1 MKKSFK
7 VLCLM
12 LVAFMMS
19 GCMKFNMNM
28 DINSDKSMNL
38 ELIVAFANE
47 MMGSSNETNMD
58 NSEIQKLKDNGF
70 NVEEYSDDTMTGY
83 TISTKINNID
93 DVSTEKDTMFN
104 LNDIF
109 NGEKLSDIFTVKKG
123 FFKNTY
129 TVKIGEEEST
139 DMTNELEDDLN
150 STYSDD
156 SLLAT
161 DDADL
166 SMLLNSMDI
175 NFTINLP
182 YKAISSNATNT
193 ENDGKT
199 LVWQPTSASN
209 SSSNIEFSF
218 ELYNMTNIYLMVG
231 IVILIIVIIII
242 LIVKHCKKTKSNKSS
257 LNSQKNDSTLNNE
270 TVVTHVTPT
279 TEPSNPTNIQTNT
292 ISNLNNET
300 LITTPVQ
307 EAAPVASTP
316 ESTTP
321 VQEVAPVE
329 TIVPTEATVAQVE
342 PLTSA
347 PQPNTP
353 KPLQENQNTV
363 EIAKDLNFQV
373 EVENEFQCLAKIRYS
388 AKEAKAVARKE
399 NDGVIVEF
407 IEPQRAITK
416 GQSVVFYDE
425 EGIVL
430 GGGVIS

>member
-47 MMGSSNETNMD
+47 MMRSSNETNMD

-70 NVEEYSDDTMTGY
+70 NVEEYYDDTMTGY

-123 FFKNTY
+123 LFKNTY
-129 TVKIGEEEST
+129 TVKIGEEESE
-139 DMTNELEDDLN
+139 DMTSEIEDDL
-150 STYSDD
+150 SSAYSDD
-156 SLLAT
+156 SLLAA

-193 ENDGKT
+193 ENEGKT
-199 LVWQPTSASN
+199 LVWQPTSVSN
-209 SSSNIEFSF
+209 SSSDIEFSF
-218 ELYNMTNIYLMVG
+218 ELYNMTNIYLIAG
-231 IVILIIVIIII
+231 IAILIIVIIIV
-242 LIVKHCKKTKSNKSS
+242 LIVKHHKKTKSNKDS
-257 LNSQKNDSTLNNE
+257 LSVQKNEPTLNNE
-270 TVVTHVTPT
+270 TVVTSTIPT
-279 TEPSNPTNIQTNT
+279 TETINPTNT
-292 ISNLNNET
+292 ILNLNNKNSTTTPFISTPEET
-300 LITTPVQ
+300 SVVPTPKPATPVAPVQ
-307 EAAPVASTP
+307 E
-316 ESTTP
+316 TTP
-321 VQEVAPVE
+321 IKPV
-329 TIVPTEATVAQVE
+329 IPN
-342 PLTSA
+342 
-347 PQPNTP
+347 PQPSTP

-363 EIAKDLNFQV
+363 ENLDINTGPTVTVNSETQKPANPTNQV
-373 EVENEFQCLAKIRYS
+373 TTDIFNSLP
-388 AKEAKAVARKE
+388 
-399 NDGVIVEF
+399 ND
-407 IEPQRAITK
+407 K
-416 GQSVVFYDE
+416 NK
-425 EGIVL
+425 
-430 GGGVIS
+430 

>member
-38 ELIVAFANE
+38 ELIVALANE

-139 DMTNELEDDLN
+139 DMTNEFEDDLN
-150 STYSDD
+150 STYSND

-257 LNSQKNDSTLNNE
+257 LNSHKNESTLNNE
-270 TVVTHVTPT
+270 TVETHVTPI

-300 LITTPVQ
+300 LITTPVAQVQ
-307 EAAPVASTP
+307 EVSP
-316 ESTTP
+316 EPATSATP
-321 VQEVAPVE
+321 VQEVTPVKTIAP
-329 TIVPTEATVAQVE
+329 TGTTVTQVE
-342 PLTSA
+342 PFASA
-347 PQPNTP
+347 PQSNTP
-353 KPLQENQNTV
+353 EPFQENQNTV
-363 EIAKDLNFQV
+363 ENTNVGAEPIVTVNSETQKP
-373 EVENEFQCLAKIRYS
+373 ENSVNTVTTDIFNALPND
-388 AKEAKAVARKE
+388 E
-399 NDGVIVEF
+399 N
-407 IEPQRAITK
+407 K
-416 GQSVVFYDE
+416 
-425 EGIVL
+425 
-430 GGGVIS
+430 

>member
-47 MMGSSNETNMD
+47 MMRSSNETNMD

-70 NVEEYSDDTMTGY
+70 NVEEYYDDTMTGY

-123 FFKNTY
+123 LFKNTY
-129 TVKIGEEEST
+129 TVKIGEEESE
-139 DMTNELEDDLN
+139 DMTSEIEDDLS

-156 SLLAT
+156 SLLAA

-193 ENDGKT
+193 ENEGKT
-199 LVWQPTSASN
+199 LVWQPTSVSN
-209 SSSNIEFSF
+209 FSSDIEFSF
-218 ELYNMTNIYLMVG
+218 ELYNMTNIYLIAG
-231 IVILIIVIIII
+231 IAILIIVIIIV
-242 LIVKHCKKTKSNKSS
+242 LIVKHHKKTKSNKDS
-257 LNSQKNDSTLNNE
+257 LSVQKNEPTLNNE
-270 TVVTHVTPT
+270 TVVTSTIPT
-279 TEPSNPTNIQTNT
+279 TETINPTNT
-292 ISNLNNET
+292 ILNLNNENS
-300 LITTPVQ
+300 TTTPFISTPEETSVVPTPKPATPVAPVQ
-307 EAAPVASTP
+307 E
-316 ESTTP
+316 TTP
-321 VQEVAPVE
+321 IKPV
-329 TIVPTEATVAQVE
+329 IPN
-342 PLTSA
+342 
-347 PQPNTP
+347 PQPSTP
-353 KPLQENQNTV
+353 KPLQKNQNTV
-363 EIAKDLNFQV
+363 ENLDINTGPTVTVNSETQKPANPTNQV
-373 EVENEFQCLAKIRYS
+373 TTDIFNSLP
-388 AKEAKAVARKE
+388 
-399 NDGVIVEF
+399 ND
-407 IEPQRAITK
+407 K
-416 GQSVVFYDE
+416 NK
-425 EGIVL
+425 
-430 GGGVIS
+430 

>member
-1 MKKSFK
+1 MKKSFQ

-123 FFKNTY
+123 LFKNTY
-129 TVKIGEEEST
+129 TVKIGEEESE
-139 DMTNELEDDLN
+139 DMTSEIEDDLS

-156 SLLAT
+156 SLLAA

-193 ENDGKT
+193 ENEGKT
-199 LVWQPTSASN
+199 LVWQPTSVSN
-209 SSSNIEFSF
+209 SSSDIEFSF
-218 ELYNMTNIYLMVG
+218 ELYNMTNIYLIAG
-231 IVILIIVIIII
+231 IAILIIVIIIV
-242 LIVKHCKKTKSNKSS
+242 LIVKHHKKTKSNKDS
-257 LNSQKNDSTLNNE
+257 LSVQKNEPTLNNE
-270 TVVTHVTPT
+270 TVVTPTTPT
-279 TEPSNPTNIQTNT
+279 TETINPTNIPTNT
-292 ISNLNNET
+292 ISNLNNEIST
-300 LITTPVQ
+300 TTPVT
-307 EAAPVASTP
+307 STP
-316 ESTTP
+316 EETPIVSTPEPATPVAPVQEETPVVPTPEPATPVAPVQETTP
-321 VQEVAPVE
+321 VEPV
-329 TIVPTEATVAQVE
+329 IPN
-342 PLTSA
+342 
-347 PQPNTP
+347 PQPSTP
-353 KPLQENQNTV
+353 KPLQENQN
-363 EIAKDLNFQV
+363 A
-373 EVENEFQCLAKIRYS
+373 VENLDINTEPTVTVNSEIQTPANPTNQVTTDIFNSLPND
-388 AKEAKAVARKE
+388 E
-399 NDGVIVEF
+399 N
-407 IEPQRAITK
+407 K
-416 GQSVVFYDE
+416 
-425 EGIVL
+425 
-430 GGGVIS
+430 

>member
-123 FFKNTY
+123 FLKNTY
-129 TVKIGEEEST
+129 IVKIGEEEST
-139 DMTNELEDDLN
+139 DMTNEIEDDLN

-182 YKAISSNATNT
+182 YKAISSNATDT
-193 ENDGKT
+193 ENNGKT

-242 LIVKHCKKTKSNKSS
+242 LVVKHCKKTKSNKSS

-307 EAAPVASTP
+307 EAIT
-316 ESTTP
+316 
-321 VQEVAPVE
+321 
-329 TIVPTEATVAQVE
+329 
-342 PLTSA
+342 
-347 PQPNTP
+347 
-353 KPLQENQNTV
+353 
-363 EIAKDLNFQV
+363 
-373 EVENEFQCLAKIRYS
+373 
-388 AKEAKAVARKE
+388 RKSKYCG
-399 NDGVIVEF
+399 NH
-407 IEPQRAITK
+407 
-416 GQSVVFYDE
+416 
-425 EGIVL
+425 
-430 GGGVIS
+430 

>member
-150 STYSDD
+150 STYSND

-242 LIVKHCKKTKSNKSS
+242 LVVKHCKKTKSNKSS
-257 LNSQKNDSTLNNE
+257 LNSHKNESTLNNE
-270 TVVTHVTPT
+270 TVETHVTPI

-321 VQEVAPVE
+321 VQEGAPVE

-342 PLTSA
+342 PFASN
-347 PQPNTP
+347 PQPSTP

-363 EIAKDLNFQV
+363 ETTNVGAEPIEKVNSETQTSENIARTVTTDIFNSLPKN
-373 EVENEFQCLAKIRYS
+373 ENK
-388 AKEAKAVARKE
+388 
-399 NDGVIVEF
+399 
-407 IEPQRAITK
+407 
-416 GQSVVFYDE
+416 
-425 EGIVL
+425 
-430 GGGVIS
+430 

>member
-150 STYSDD
+150 STYSND

-242 LIVKHCKKTKSNKSS
+242 LVVKHCKKTKSNKSS
-257 LNSQKNDSTLNNE
+257 LNSHKNESTLNNE
-270 TVVTHVTPT
+270 TVETHVTPI

-342 PLTSA
+342 PFASN
-347 PQPNTP
+347 PQPSTP

-363 EIAKDLNFQV
+363 ETTNVGAEPIEKVNSETQTSENIARTVTTDIFNSLPKN
-373 EVENEFQCLAKIRYS
+373 ENK
-388 AKEAKAVARKE
+388 
-399 NDGVIVEF
+399 
-407 IEPQRAITK
+407 
-416 GQSVVFYDE
+416 
-425 EGIVL
+425 
-430 GGGVIS
+430 

>member
-38 ELIVAFANE
+38 ELIVALANE
-47 MMGSSNETNMD
+47 MMGSSNKTNMD

-129 TVKIGEEEST
+129 IVKIGEEEST

-150 STYSDD
+150 STYYND
-156 SLLAT
+156 SLLTT

-342 PLTSA
+342 PLTSN
-347 PQPNTP
+347 PQPSTP

-363 EIAKDLNFQV
+363 ETTNVGAEPIEKVNSETQTSENIARTVTTDIFNSLPKN
-373 EVENEFQCLAKIRYS
+373 ENK
-388 AKEAKAVARKE
+388 
-399 NDGVIVEF
+399 
-407 IEPQRAITK
+407 
-416 GQSVVFYDE
+416 
-425 EGIVL
+425 
-430 GGGVIS
+430 

>member
-123 FFKNTY
+123 FLKNTY
-129 TVKIGEEEST
+129 IVKIGEEEST
-139 DMTNELEDDLN
+139 DMTNEIEDDLN

-182 YKAISSNATNT
+182 YKAISSNATDT
-193 ENDGKT
+193 ENNGKT

-242 LIVKHCKKTKSNKSS
+242 LVVKHCKKTKSNKSS

-342 PLTSA
+342 PLTSN
-347 PQPNTP
+347 PQPSTP

-363 EIAKDLNFQV
+363 ETTNVGAEPIEKVNSETQTSENIARTVTTDIFNSLPKN
-373 EVENEFQCLAKIRYS
+373 ENK
-388 AKEAKAVARKE
+388 
-399 NDGVIVEF
+399 
-407 IEPQRAITK
+407 
-416 GQSVVFYDE
+416 
-425 EGIVL
+425 
-430 GGGVIS
+430 

>member
-83 TISTKINNID
+83 KISTKINNID

-150 STYSDD
+150 STYSND

-257 LNSQKNDSTLNNE
+257 LNSHKNESTLNNE
-270 TVVTHVTPT
+270 TIETHVTPI

-300 LITTPVQ
+300 LITTPVAQVQ
-307 EAAPVASTP
+307 EVSP
-316 ESTTP
+316 EPATSATP
-321 VQEVAPVE
+321 VQEVAPVK
-329 TIVPTEATVAQVE
+329 TIAPTGTTVTQVE
-342 PLTSA
+342 PIASA

-353 KPLQENQNTV
+353 EPLQENQNTV
-363 EIAKDLNFQV
+363 ENTNVGAEPIVTVNSETQKP
-373 EVENEFQCLAKIRYS
+373 ENSVNTVTTDIFNSLPKN
-388 AKEAKAVARKE
+388 E
-399 NDGVIVEF
+399 N
-407 IEPQRAITK
+407 K
-416 GQSVVFYDE
+416 
-425 EGIVL
+425 
-430 GGGVIS
+430 

>member
-123 FFKNTY
+123 FLKNTY
-129 TVKIGEEEST
+129 IVKIGEEEST
-139 DMTNELEDDLN
+139 DMTNEIEDDLN

-363 EIAKDLNFQV
+363 ETTNVGAEPIEKVNSETQTSENIARTVTTDIFNSLSKN
-373 EVENEFQCLAKIRYS
+373 ENK
-388 AKEAKAVARKE
+388 
-399 NDGVIVEF
+399 
-407 IEPQRAITK
+407 
-416 GQSVVFYDE
+416 
-425 EGIVL
+425 
-430 GGGVIS
+430 

>member
-129 TVKIGEEEST
+129 IVKIGEEEST

-150 STYSDD
+150 STYSND

-231 IVILIIVIIII
+231 IVILIIVIII
-242 LIVKHCKKTKSNKSS
+242 LIVKHCKKPKSNKSS
-257 LNSQKNDSTLNNE
+257 LNSKKNDSTLNNE

-342 PLTSA
+342 TLTSN
-347 PQPNTP
+347 PQPSTP

-363 EIAKDLNFQV
+363 ETTNVGAEPIEKVNSETQTSENIARTVTTDIFNSLPKN
-373 EVENEFQCLAKIRYS
+373 ENK
-388 AKEAKAVARKE
+388 
-399 NDGVIVEF
+399 
-407 IEPQRAITK
+407 
-416 GQSVVFYDE
+416 
-425 EGIVL
+425 
-430 GGGVIS
+430 

>member
-150 STYSDD
+150 STYYND

-257 LNSQKNDSTLNNE
+257 LNSHKNESTLNNE
-270 TVVTHVTPT
+270 TVETHVTPI

-300 LITTPVQ
+300 LITTPVAQVQ
-307 EAAPVASTP
+307 EVSP
-316 ESTTP
+316 EPATSATP
-321 VQEVAPVE
+321 VQEVTPVKTIAP
-329 TIVPTEATVAQVE
+329 TGTTVTQVE
-342 PLTSA
+342 PFASA

-353 KPLQENQNTV
+353 EPLQENQNTV
-363 EIAKDLNFQV
+363 ENTNVGAEPIVTVNSETQKP
-373 EVENEFQCLAKIRYS
+373 ENSVNTVTTDIFNSLPKN
-388 AKEAKAVARKE
+388 E
-399 NDGVIVEF
+399 N
-407 IEPQRAITK
+407 K
-416 GQSVVFYDE
+416 
-425 EGIVL
+425 
-430 GGGVIS
+430 

>member
-38 ELIVAFANE
+38 ELIVALANE

-150 STYSDD
+150 STYSND

-257 LNSQKNDSTLNNE
+257 LNSHKNESTLNNE
-270 TVVTHVTPT
+270 TVETHVTPI

-300 LITTPVQ
+300 LITTPVAQVQ
-307 EAAPVASTP
+307 EVSP
-316 ESTTP
+316 EPATSATP
-321 VQEVAPVE
+321 VQEVTPVKTIAP
-329 TIVPTEATVAQVE
+329 TGTTVTQVE
-342 PLTSA
+342 PIASA
-347 PQPNTP
+347 PQPSTP
-353 KPLQENQNTV
+353 EPFQENQNTV
-363 EIAKDLNFQV
+363 ENTNVGAEPIVTVNSETQKP
-373 EVENEFQCLAKIRYS
+373 ENSVNTVTTDIFNSLPKN
-388 AKEAKAVARKE
+388 E
-399 NDGVIVEF
+399 N
-407 IEPQRAITK
+407 K
-416 GQSVVFYDE
+416 
-425 EGIVL
+425 
-430 GGGVIS
+430 

>member
-38 ELIVAFANE
+38 ELIVALANE

-123 FFKNTY
+123 FLKNTY
-129 TVKIGEEEST
+129 IVKIGEEEST
-139 DMTNELEDDLN
+139 DMTNEIEDDLN

-270 TVVTHVTPT
+270 TLVTHVTPT

-363 EIAKDLNFQV
+363 ETTNVGAEPIEKVNSETQTSENIARTVTTDIFNSLSKN
-373 EVENEFQCLAKIRYS
+373 ENK
-388 AKEAKAVARKE
+388 
-399 NDGVIVEF
+399 
-407 IEPQRAITK
+407 
-416 GQSVVFYDE
+416 
-425 EGIVL
+425 
-430 GGGVIS
+430 

>member
-12 LVAFMMS
+12 LVAFMIS

-150 STYSDD
+150 STYSND

-257 LNSQKNDSTLNNE
+257 LNSHKNESTLNNE
-270 TVVTHVTPT
+270 TVETHVTPI

-300 LITTPVQ
+300 LITTPVAQVQ
-307 EAAPVASTP
+307 EVSP
-316 ESTTP
+316 EPATSATP
-321 VQEVAPVE
+321 VQEVTPVKTIAP
-329 TIVPTEATVAQVE
+329 TGTTVTQVE
-342 PLTSA
+342 PFASG

-353 KPLQENQNTV
+353 EPLQENQNTV
-363 EIAKDLNFQV
+363 ENTNVGAEPIVTVNSETQKP
-373 EVENEFQCLAKIRYS
+373 ENSVNTVTTDIFNSLPKN
-388 AKEAKAVARKE
+388 E
-399 NDGVIVEF
+399 N
-407 IEPQRAITK
+407 K
-416 GQSVVFYDE
+416 
-425 EGIVL
+425 
-430 GGGVIS
+430 

>member
-139 DMTNELEDDLN
+139 DMTNEFEDDLN
-150 STYSDD
+150 STYSND

-270 TVVTHVTPT
+270 TLVTHVTPT

-363 EIAKDLNFQV
+363 ETTNVGAEPIEKVNSETQTSENIARTVTTDIFNSLPKN
-373 EVENEFQCLAKIRYS
+373 ENK
-388 AKEAKAVARKE
+388 
-399 NDGVIVEF
+399 
-407 IEPQRAITK
+407 
-416 GQSVVFYDE
+416 
-425 EGIVL
+425 
-430 GGGVIS
+430 

>member
-28 DINSDKSMNL
+28 NINSDKSMNL

-123 FFKNTY
+123 FLKNTY
-129 TVKIGEEEST
+129 IVKIGEEEST
-139 DMTNELEDDLN
+139 DMTNEIEDDLN

-316 ESTTP
+316 EPVATATP

-342 PLTSA
+342 PFASA

-353 KPLQENQNTV
+353 EPLQENQNTV
-363 EIAKDLNFQV
+363 ENTNVGAEPVVTVNSETQKP
-373 EVENEFQCLAKIRYS
+373 ENSVNTVTTDIFNALPND
-388 AKEAKAVARKE
+388 E
-399 NDGVIVEF
+399 N
-407 IEPQRAITK
+407 K
-416 GQSVVFYDE
+416 
-425 EGIVL
+425 
-430 GGGVIS
+430 

>member
-123 FFKNTY
+123 FLKNTY
-129 TVKIGEEEST
+129 IVKIGEEEST
-139 DMTNELEDDLN
+139 DMTNEIEDDLN

-242 LIVKHCKKTKSNKSS
+242 LIVKHCKKTKSNKAS
-257 LNSQKNDSTLNNE
+257 LNAQKNEPTLNNE
-270 TVVTHVTPT
+270 NAVTPVTPT

-342 PLTSA
+342 PFASA
-347 PQPNTP
+347 PQPSTP
-353 KPLQENQNTV
+353 EPLQENQNTV
-363 EIAKDLNFQV
+363 ENTNVGAEPIVTVNSETQKP
-373 EVENEFQCLAKIRYS
+373 ENSVNTVTTDIFNALPND
-388 AKEAKAVARKE
+388 E
-399 NDGVIVEF
+399 N
-407 IEPQRAITK
+407 K
-416 GQSVVFYDE
+416 
-425 EGIVL
+425 
-430 GGGVIS
+430 

>member
-123 FFKNTY
+123 FLKNTY
-129 TVKIGEEEST
+129 IVKIGEEEST
-139 DMTNELEDDLN
+139 DMTNEIEDDLN

-321 VQEVAPVE
+321 VQEVTPVKTIAP
-329 TIVPTEATVAQVE
+329 TGTTVTQVE
-342 PLTSA
+342 PFASA

-363 EIAKDLNFQV
+363 ETTNVGAEPIEKVNSETQTSENIARTVTTDIFNSLPKN
-373 EVENEFQCLAKIRYS
+373 ENK
-388 AKEAKAVARKE
+388 
-399 NDGVIVEF
+399 
-407 IEPQRAITK
+407 
-416 GQSVVFYDE
+416 
-425 EGIVL
+425 
-430 GGGVIS
+430 

>member
-150 STYSDD
+150 STYSND

-257 LNSQKNDSTLNNE
+257 LNSHKNESTLNNE
-270 TVVTHVTPT
+270 TIETHVTPI

-300 LITTPVQ
+300 LITTPVAQVQ
-307 EAAPVASTP
+307 EVSP
-316 ESTTP
+316 EPATSATP
-321 VQEVAPVE
+321 VQEVTPVK
-329 TIVPTEATVAQVE
+329 TIAPTEATVTQVE
-342 PLTSA
+342 PFASA

-353 KPLQENQNTV
+353 EPLQENQNTV
-363 EIAKDLNFQV
+363 ENTNVGAEPIVTVNSETQKP
-373 EVENEFQCLAKIRYS
+373 ENSVNTVTTDIFNALPND
-388 AKEAKAVARKE
+388 E
-399 NDGVIVEF
+399 N
-407 IEPQRAITK
+407 K
-416 GQSVVFYDE
+416 
-425 EGIVL
+425 
-430 GGGVIS
+430 

>member
-123 FFKNTY
+123 FLKNTY
-129 TVKIGEEEST
+129 IVKIGEEEST
-139 DMTNELEDDLN
+139 DMTNEIEDDLN

-292 ISNLNNET
+292 IPNLNNS
-300 LITTPVQ
+300 ISATTPEQ
-307 EAAPVASTP
+307 EVTPAISTP
-316 ESTTP
+316 EPTTP

-342 PLTSA
+342 PLTSN
-347 PQPNTP
+347 PQPSTP

-363 EIAKDLNFQV
+363 ETTNVGAEPIEKVNSEIQTSENIARTVTTDIFNSLPKN
-373 EVENEFQCLAKIRYS
+373 ENK
-388 AKEAKAVARKE
+388 
-399 NDGVIVEF
+399 
-407 IEPQRAITK
+407 
-416 GQSVVFYDE
+416 
-425 EGIVL
+425 
-430 GGGVIS
+430 

>member
-123 FFKNTY
+123 FLKNTY
-129 TVKIGEEEST
+129 IVKIGEEEST
-139 DMTNELEDDLN
+139 DMTNEIEDDLN

-231 IVILIIVIIII
+231 IVILIIVIII
-242 LIVKHCKKTKSNKSS
+242 LIVKHCKKPKSNKSS

-279 TEPSNPTNIQTNT
+279 TEPSNPTNIQTSNPIT
-292 ISNLNNET
+292 SISNSRFDRTRSLDPPFHFQPIFLQLVLSIHSGN
-300 LITTPVQ
+300 LRR
-307 EAAPVASTP
+307 STH
-316 ESTTP
+316 
-321 VQEVAPVE
+321 
-329 TIVPTEATVAQVE
+329 
-342 PLTSA
+342 
-347 PQPNTP
+347 
-353 KPLQENQNTV
+353 
-363 EIAKDLNFQV
+363 
-373 EVENEFQCLAKIRYS
+373 
-388 AKEAKAVARKE
+388 
-399 NDGVIVEF
+399 G
-407 IEPQRAITK
+407 TK
-416 GQSVVFYDE
+416 SQFGD
-425 EGIVL
+425 
-430 GGGVIS
+430 

>member
-123 FFKNTY
+123 FLKNTY
-129 TVKIGEEEST
+129 IVKIGEEEST
-139 DMTNELEDDLN
+139 DMTNEFEDDLN

-270 TVVTHVTPT
+270 TLVTHVTPT

-363 EIAKDLNFQV
+363 ETTNVGAEPIEKVNSETQTSENIARTVTTDIFNSLPKN
-373 EVENEFQCLAKIRYS
+373 ENK
-388 AKEAKAVARKE
+388 
-399 NDGVIVEF
+399 
-407 IEPQRAITK
+407 
-416 GQSVVFYDE
+416 
-425 EGIVL
+425 
-430 GGGVIS
+430 

>member
-123 FFKNTY
+123 FLKNTY
-129 TVKIGEEEST
+129 IVKIGEEEST
-139 DMTNELEDDLN
+139 DMTNEIEDDLN

-257 LNSQKNDSTLNNE
+257 LNSQKNEPTLNNE
-270 TVVTHVTPT
+270 NVITHVTPT

-316 ESTTP
+316 EPVATTTP

-342 PLTSA
+342 PFASA
-347 PQPNTP
+347 PQPSTP
-353 KPLQENQNTV
+353 EPLQENQNTV
-363 EIAKDLNFQV
+363 ENTNVGAEPIVTVNSETQKP
-373 EVENEFQCLAKIRYS
+373 ENSVNTVTTDIFNALPND
-388 AKEAKAVARKE
+388 E
-399 NDGVIVEF
+399 N
-407 IEPQRAITK
+407 K
-416 GQSVVFYDE
+416 
-425 EGIVL
+425 
-430 GGGVIS
+430 

>member
-129 TVKIGEEEST
+129 IVKIGEEEST

-150 STYSDD
+150 STYYND
-156 SLLAT
+156 SLLTT

-242 LIVKHCKKTKSNKSS
+242 LVVKHCKKTKSNKSS

-342 PLTSA
+342 TLTSN
-347 PQPNTP
+347 PQPSTP

-363 EIAKDLNFQV
+363 ETTNVGAEPIEKVNSETQTSENIARTVTTDIFNSLPKN
-373 EVENEFQCLAKIRYS
+373 ENK
-388 AKEAKAVARKE
+388 
-399 NDGVIVEF
+399 
-407 IEPQRAITK
+407 
-416 GQSVVFYDE
+416 
-425 EGIVL
+425 
-430 GGGVIS
+430 